1 MGLFCNVSPNET
13 AIFVC
18 AVGIEVER
26 QVSWCWWHDVDEIY
40 PPSVWGAGVVSL
52 GHRPCV
58 EEGSVVVF
66 WRRCSV
72 PAVLP
77 AGMGSGFDDPKPL
90 L

>member
-58 EEGSVVVF
+58 EEGSVVLLRDF
-66 WRRCSV
+66 TEC
-72 PAVLP
+72 VLE
-77 AGMGSGFDDPKPL
+77 AQFGASGITGWDG
-90 L
+90 